1 MSVLSHLYGSLA
13 ARRRRWY
20 TARPDRRRRL
30 EQPVV
35 SVGALAAGGSG
46 KTPLTAHVAELLAAH
61 GERPAVLSRGYGRRR
76 RLDGVVVVRDRS
88 GIRATLAAAG
98 DEPLM
103 LANRLVGVPVLVC
116 EDRFLAGRVAETRFD
131 ASVHV
136 LDDGFQHLALHRDI
150 DLVVIGAADLE
161 ARQTLPGGRLR
172 ERPTTAR
179 VADALIVEAPTLAAA
194 SQEAARLGVGEVF
207 QLTRRLGTPVPAA
220 PEAPVAVPGGAPV
233 LVVCGIAH
241 PAAFVA
247 AVRDAGYAV
256 AGSIELA
263 DHHPF
268 SAGDLE
274 RIASR
279 ATAVSAECVLT
290 TEKDMVRL
298 RPYAPF
304 AFPLAW
310 VPLHVTVEPAD
321 RLRAWLVDRIDGA
334 RAARGRA
341 T

>member
-1 MSVLSHLYGSLA
+1 MSVLNHLYGSLA

-20 TARPDRRRRL
+20 AERPDRCRRL

-46 KTPLTAHVAELLAAH
+46 KTPVTAHVAELLAAH
-61 GERPAVLSRGYGRRR
+61 GERPAVLSRGYGRRQR
-76 RLDGVVVVRDRS
+76 ADGVVIVRDRA
-88 GIRATLAAAG
+88 GIQTTLDAAG

-103 LANRLVGVPVLVC
+103 LANRLTGMPVLVC
-116 EDRFLAGRVAETRFD
+116 EDRFLAGRVAETRFE

-150 DLVVIGAADLE
+150 DLVVIGAADVE
-161 ARQTLPGGRLR
+161 AQQTLPGGRLR
-172 ERPTTAR
+172 ERLATAH

-194 SQEAARLGVGEVF
+194 SQVAARLGVDDVF
-207 QLTRRLGTPVPAA
+207 QLTRRLGVPMPAA
-220 PEAPVAVPGGAPV
+220 PDAGDVPSGARV

-247 AVRDAGYAV
+247 AVRDAGYEV
-256 AGSIELA
+256 AGSIELV

-268 SAGDLE
+268 SAGDVE
-274 RIASR
+274 RIAGR
-279 ATAVSAECVLT
+279 ATAVGAECVLT

-304 AFPLAW
+304 TFPLAW
-310 VPLHVTVEPAD
+310 VPLQVTIEPAG
-321 RLRAWLVDRIDGA
+321 RLRAWLVDRIDRA
-334 RAARGRA
+334 RTARRCGP
-341 T
+341 